1 MISEDRR
8 IVTFMG
14 EMGKRVASIGM
25 RNDLYE
31 IEMEC
36 GDDKLTKFVSSEEEA
51 EEVAKDFAFGGKYGT
66 F

>member
-1 MISEDRR
+1 MIAEDRR

-14 EMGKRVASIGM
+14 EMGKRIASIGM
-25 RNDLYE
+25 RHELYE

-36 GDDKLTKFVSSEEEA
+36 NGVKLTKFVKTEEEA
-51 EEVAKDFAFGGKYGT
+51 EEVAKDFAFKGKYGT

>member
-1 MISEDRR
+1 MIAEDRR

-14 EMGKRVASIGM
+14 EMGKRIASIGM

-31 IEMEC
+31 IEMENN
-36 GDDKLTKFVSSEEEA
+36 GIKLTKFVTSEEEA
-51 EEVAKDFAFGGKYGT
+51 ETVAKDFAFGGKYGT